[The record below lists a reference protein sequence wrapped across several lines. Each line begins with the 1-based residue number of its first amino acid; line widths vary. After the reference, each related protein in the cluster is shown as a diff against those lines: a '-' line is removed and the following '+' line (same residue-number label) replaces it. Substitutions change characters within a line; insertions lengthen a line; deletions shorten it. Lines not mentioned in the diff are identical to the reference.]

1 MKIGWN
7 IVSLV
12 LMLGLTGNAWAAR
25 PDWVTQRPRQEA
37 YFIGIGVATRGAD
50 LSESRDRA
58 TKNALNDIATQIEVN
73 ISSNIALEDGEDA
86 AGVRQSYL
94 SEIKAMVES
103 TALTGV
109 EIVDTYEGADEVW
122 VYARLS
128 RQKFAQL
135 RQEKIDKARRRAFSL
150 FEQAEKKYPRAVTE
164 ALSLYLQALQPLTAA
179 LGDPLTV
186 SYQESRIDL
195 DTTIPARIR
204 NILSAIALEVS
215 PVPSGVKRGT
225 DIDVPLK
232 VRGVF
237 KTERGTVRPLPDLP
251 LEFAFTQGGGR
262 LIDRVRTAGTGLA
275 VSRLTRIED
284 AERAQVIRAEVD
296 LASLIPISAEGIP
309 LSIFAVP
316 SVDIDLTVSKQKVF
330 IRSSE
335 INLGEKLQILLV
347 EPLVKKALSARGVEF
362 ADGPAQADVVVEIE
376 AQTRQGNRVRNIH
389 FSYLDLTLSLRR
401 RADGMEIFKTSL
413 DNVKG
418 AGPNFK
424 QAGIKAFRKAG
435 KELEKKALPEIL
447 EQL

>member
-1 MKIGWN
+1 MI
-7 IVSLV
+7 L
-12 LMLGLTGNAWAAR
+12 LLGLATSAPAAR
-25 PDWVTQRPRQEA
+25 PDWVTHRPRQEA

-58 TKNALNDIATQIEVN
+58 TQNALNDIATQIQVN
-73 ISSNIALEDGEDA
+73 ISSNIELEDAEDA
-86 AGVRQSYL
+86 ADVHQSYL
-94 SEIKAMVES
+94 SEIKAIVES
-103 TALTGV
+103 TELAGV

-122 VYARLS
+122 VYAHLS
-128 RQKFAQL
+128 KQKFAQL

-150 FEQAEKKYPRAVTE
+150 FEQAEEKYPRAVTE
-164 ALSLYLQALQPLTAA
+164 ALSLYLQALQPLAAA

-186 SYQESRIDL
+186 SYQESRINL
-195 DTTIPARIR
+195 DTTIPSRIR
-204 NILSAIALEVS
+204 NILSSIALEAS
-215 PVPSGVKRGT
+215 PVPSGIKRGT

-251 LEFAFTQGGGR
+251 LEFAFTQGSGR
-262 LIDRVRTAGTGLA
+262 LINRVRTASSGLA

-284 AERAQVIRAEVD
+284 AGRAQVIRAGVD
-296 LASLIPISAEGIP
+296 LASLIPLSAEGIS

-316 SVDIDLTVSKQKVF
+316 TVDIDLAVSKQKVF
-330 IRSSE
+330 IHSSE
-335 INLGEKLQILLV
+335 INLGEKLQVLLV

-362 ADGPAQADVVVEIE
+362 ADDPAQADVVVEIE
-376 AQTRQGNRVRNIH
+376 AQTRQGNRAQNIH
-389 FSYLDLTLSLRR
+389 FSFLDLTLSLKR
-401 RADGMEIFKTSL
+401 RADGVEIFKTAL